1 MNQHILQLDVKQVE
15 KIIDCQI
22 YHRKFNACSFD
33 LPRELRDHIYAYVLA
48 TEDAPPESPEAVVDR
63 GDGTGKSPIDHSNL
77 GLYERDL
84 GIYYDRKP
92 LRYTCA
98 GLLYSNRQV
107 SAEMEDSIMHKSQ
120 IRGQAGVNYKID
132 CMVYRNQVWP
142 TWTSLPVPPKY
153 VHNID
158 VDVRMFGGGRR
169 PFIGDGGLTP
179 VAFRL
184 LRLMGQFFQHGPEF
198 VDRGQLRHPIH
209 VDALTFTFV
218 GLEKEVRDGIAYW
231 TDLYHATALGQ
242 MTLTNM
248 LVESGLLF
256 GRVRLVRVCT
266 MDEVREFKIE
276 ERQCVDL
283 IAAQWASYG
292 WIPIHS
298 PGKTNTRN

>member
-1 MNQHILQLDVKQVE
+1 MHFRFL
-15 KIIDCQI
+15 
-22 YHRKFNACSFD
+22 D
-33 LPRELRDHIYAYVLA
+33 LPRELRDHIYAYVLV

-63 GDGTGKSPIDHSNL
+63 GDGTGKSPIDHSDL

-92 LRYTCA
+92 LRYACA

-120 IRGQAGVNYKID
+120 IGGQAGVNYKID
-132 CMVYRNQVWP
+132 CMVYRDQVWP
-142 TWTSLPVPPKY
+142 TWTSLPTPPKY

-158 VDVRMFGGGRR
+158 VDIRMFDDSRSSLIR
-169 PFIGDGGLTP
+169 
-179 VAFRL
+179 FRL

-231 TDLYHATALGQ
+231 TNLYHVIAMGHMALI
-242 MTLTNM
+242 NK
-248 LVESGLLF
+248 LVGSGLLF

-266 MDEVREFKIE
+266 MDKVREFKIE
-276 ERQCVDL
+276 ERQYVDL

-298 PGKTNTRN
+298 PGKTNTGN